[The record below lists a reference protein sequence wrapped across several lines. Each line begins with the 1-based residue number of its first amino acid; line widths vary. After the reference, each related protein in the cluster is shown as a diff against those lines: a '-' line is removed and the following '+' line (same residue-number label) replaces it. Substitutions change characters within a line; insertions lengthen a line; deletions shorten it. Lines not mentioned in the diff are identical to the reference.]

1 LSVSIRT
8 AWKAWVV
15 VVVCA
20 AASALLDAAAISRV
34 TPVARDG
41 RLLVTFELLDG
52 FTDEIRAAIDSGLTT
67 TFTYDIELRRAT
79 AVWVD
84 RTIATAT
91 VSASVHY
98 DSLTRWYEVTRVQ
111 DGRVEG
117 SFTTERLDDVRNRM
131 TKFEK
136 LSVFS
141 TADLEPNAEYYVRVR
156 ARMRPR
162 NFSLVGVWERVMA
175 SAIGK
180 FTFIP

>member
-1 LSVSIRT
+1 MG
-8 AWKAWVV
+8 WKGWLVL
-15 VVVCA
+15 A
-20 AASALLDAAAISRV
+20 ACFAVPAVLGAAAISRV

-41 RLLVTFELLDG
+41 RLLVTFELVDG

-67 TFTYDIELRRAT
+67 TFTYDIELRRST

-91 VSASVHY
+91 VAASVRY
-98 DSLTRWYEVTRVQ
+98 DSLTRWYEVTRIQ
-111 DGRVEG
+111 DGRVDG
-117 SFTTERLDDVRNRM
+117 TYTTEHLEEVRSRM
-131 TKFEK
+131 TKFDK
-136 LSVFS
+136 LPIFS

-156 ARMRPR
+156 AQTRPR
-162 NFSLVGVWERVMA
+162 NFSLVGVWERVTA